1 MWRALTEPVA
11 LFLAPF
17 VLYVLYLLVIRR
29 HPLKSAHWPSQTLF
43 SLTLAGLAIAVA
55 GMLLFGL
62 TASRN
67 QGGYVPAHVENGK
80 VVPGRFE

>member
-17 VLYVLYLLVIRR
+17 VLYVVYLLALQR
-29 HPLKSAHWPSQTLF
+29 HPLKTAHWPNQTVIG
-43 SLTLAGLAIAVA
+43 LTTAGLAIAVA
-55 GMLLFGL
+55 GMLFFGL

-67 QGGYVPAHVENGK
+67 TGGYVPAHVENGR
-80 VVPGRFE
+80 VVPGHFE